1 MIYENICKI
10 AKEKNLS
17 INQIEKETGLST
29 GSICKWGKDVSPTI
43 KSIKKV
49 ADMLGKT
56 VDELIEEQEV

>member
-17 INQIEKETGLST
+17 INQIEKETGLSA

-49 ADMLGKT
+49 ADTLGKT
-56 VDELIEEQEV
+56 VDELIKEQEV